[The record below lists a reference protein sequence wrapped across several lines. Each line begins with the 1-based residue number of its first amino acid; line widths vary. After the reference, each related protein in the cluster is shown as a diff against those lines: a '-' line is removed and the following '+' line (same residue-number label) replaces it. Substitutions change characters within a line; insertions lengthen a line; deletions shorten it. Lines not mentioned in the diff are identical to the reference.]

1 MATAEEFWNK
11 VQPSGLTA
19 EQELIEFW
27 QRMLDCPCKE
37 KKRPRRFV
45 LPQRRIDDEEVLLL
59 LL

>member
-1 MATAEEFWNK
+1 MATAEDFWNK

-19 EQELIEFW
+19 EQELVAFW

-37 KKRPRRFV
+37 KKRLRVRPAPALRN
-45 LPQRRIDDEEVLLL
+45 DDEEVLLL